1 MSTVK
6 VKVTKDGEVIT
17 QNKKNPKFG
26 YFLVE
31 TGGSRVISFTENFG
45 NINYTRQA
53 LVTVAW
59 SVLEEFASTGLALVE
74 NGPLVVLDE
83 GVELPGKIVVHESVN
98 QADLFDIT
106 KVDENHGKK
115 YRSGAHREADIPYC
129 DENGQVIY
137 QKKFYTADP
146 TIQDKLVA
154 TGNRDEVDA
163 FTEEQLAKKNT
174 KLIAGFGVK
183 TTATAPKRGA
193 GVKA

>member
-17 QNKKNPKFG
+17 QNTKNPKFG

-31 TGGSRVISFTENFG
+31 SASEAVSFGNSFG
-45 NINYTRQA
+45 NIQRSRQA
-53 LVTVAW
+53 LVTMDW
-59 SVLEEFASTGLALVE
+59 ELLERFASTGLQLKAGGKAVI
-74 NGPLVVLDE
+74 LDE
-83 GVELPGKIVVHESVN
+83 GVELPGKIVVRESVN

-129 DENGQVIY
+129 NAEGEVIY
-137 QKKFYTADP
+137 QKKYFTDNLNE
-146 TIQDKLVA
+146 TDVLVA